1 MIHSVLLNLLH
12 HVLLLPSCNFRLPP
26 RSTVLWA
33 GLGRK
38 KKRKVKE
45 TRAAGSRS
53 IDRWVCSLVEW
64 TFYSFPRETFAVKPF
79 PFACAFSNIPFLIR
93 PVLFPHSSSCLPTL
107 AILPSSI
114 FRLRASTTPLPRF
127 HFASYR
133 LPPFLPKPK
142 DSPFLSRPADTTN
155 RWRWGKEIAGK
166 ASSFSWLIELS
177 VHQRE
182 RYGKENDSGTRGMS
196 WRANHCYLSLRSPY
210 VFSLARLYKHLSW
223 GRAKLFAVSINVPFL
238 QPVTWLLGCP

>member
-1 MIHSVLLNLLH
+1 VIHSVLDLH
-12 HVLLLPSCNFRLPP
+12 HVLLPSCNFRLLP
-26 RSTVLWA
+26 RSTVPRV
-33 GLGRK
+33 GLGK
-38 KKRKVKE
+38 EKKRKVKE

-79 PFACAFSNIPFLIR
+79 PFACAFSNIPFFIR
-93 PVLFPHSSSCLPTL
+93 SVLFPHSSSYLPKL
-107 AILPSSI
+107 VILLSSI

-142 DSPFLSRPADTTN
+142 DSPRPFFSRPADTTN
-155 RWRWGKEIAGK
+155 RRRWGKEIAGK

-177 VHQRE
+177 VRQQE
-182 RYGKENDSGTRGMS
+182 RYDKENDSGTRGMS
-196 WRANHCYLSLRSPY
+196 WRTNHCYLSL
-210 VFSLARLYKHLSW
+210 
-223 GRAKLFAVSINVPFL
+223 
-238 QPVTWLLGCP
+238 